1 MKAITS
7 ALWAT
12 IAVGSFISG
21 AQGQGVKPQFTL
33 SIASDK
39 ETIPSGSALFVKV
52 TETNNSDQPLNCR
65 WREVNSTN
73 TAYLFVVR
81 NSEGNDVPRKKGTR
95 GMMGSFRGCELKPG
109 ESDVTENYL
118 NWLYDFTKPGTYTIQ
133 ASRRISDDE
142 MDGSVRSNIITVTIT
157 P

>member
-1 MKAITS
+1 
-7 ALWAT
+7 
-12 IAVGSFISG
+12 
-21 AQGQGVKPQFTL
+21 
-33 SIASDK
+33 
-39 ETIPSGSALFVKV
+39 
-52 TETNNSDQPLNCR
+52 
-65 WREVNSTN
+65 
-73 TAYLFVVR
+73 
-81 NSEGNDVPRKKGTR
+81 
-95 GMMGSFRGCELKPG
+95 MMGSFRGCELKPG